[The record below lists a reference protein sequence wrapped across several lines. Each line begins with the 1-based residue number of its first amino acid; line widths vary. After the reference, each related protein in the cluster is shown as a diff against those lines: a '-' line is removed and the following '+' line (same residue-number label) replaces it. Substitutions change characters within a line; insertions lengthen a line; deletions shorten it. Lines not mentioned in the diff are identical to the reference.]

1 MLIQNKNSDLICS
14 HSFNHRPLIS
24 ICSYCSH
31 KQYKYHH
38 FINTKLYSVIHQ
50 WYIYDVGC
58 CPVFMVSWSQI
69 NVSCRLHSRVHF
81 VQLKPAVFCWNLC
94 GMKWEHCLCVFH
106 PETHEFHLFSV
117 CLLTLDSLSMC
128 MLCYACVCEW
138 SIGGFPILHYVR
150 VNK

>member
-58 CPVFMVSWSQI
+58 CPVFMVSWSRI
-69 NVSCRLHSRVHF
+69 YVSAVASIRGYILFSSNLLFFVEICVEWNGSIAYAYFTLKLMNFIYSLFVCWHSI
-81 VQLKPAVFCWNLC
+81 AY
-94 GMKWEHCLCVFH
+94 LCVCYVM
-106 PETHEFHLFSV
+106 LV
-117 CLLTLDSLSMC
+117 CVWMKYRRFPYSLLRS
-128 MLCYACVCEW
+128 CE
-138 SIGGFPILHYVR
+138 
-150 VNK
+150 